1 MDVPPLRRPKHPR
14 PAIRLLALFA
24 LDSEPARSSLTPAAD
39 PETAGRSLEQMDV
52 SFSGPLVAAHHH
64 PAKIVAIEKADPE
77 LYHGKC
83 FGIISIVSRV
93 QTDVPCGQ

>member
-1 MDVPPLRRPKHPR
+1 
-14 PAIRLLALFA
+14 
-24 LDSEPARSSLTPAAD
+24 
-39 PETAGRSLEQMDV
+39 MDV
-52 SFSGPLVAAHHH
+52 SFSGPLVAAHHQ

-93 QTDVPCGQ
+93 QTDVPCG